1 MKYTTR
7 KSLLTNIYCTPDRCC
22 LRRYGNVPYSLLS
35 HILWHHE
42 IYAIS
47 VNIFTCTQ
55 YKFQFIYRL
64 LSKLLISF
72 WKHFLN
78 SQNLFCFEAVPDY
91 VEILRR
97 FSFLLSPSSFLLM
110 YSEIYRENFKL
121 WNQNKIN
128 NNIFIVDTQTHNWH
142 YLLMLCWNVTFISF
156 C

>member
-1 MKYTTR
+1 MINWKTQFYTRKRKMKYTTR

-78 SQNLFCFEAVPDY
+78 SQNLFCLRLFLIMLKFYGDSHFYYHHPVFFSCTQKYTGRTLSFE
-91 VEILRR
+91 IKTK
-97 FSFLLSPSSFLLM
+97 STIT
-110 YSEIYRENFKL
+110 YS
-121 WNQNKIN
+121 
-128 NNIFIVDTQTHNWH
+128 
-142 YLLMLCWNVTFISF
+142 
-156 C
+156 